1 MIGLGGQNRTAS
13 KSFGDSCVAITPHRE
28 VARPARFERAT
39 LGLEGRYSIL

>member
-28 VARPARFERAT
+28 VARPPGIEPGIWA
-39 LGLEGRYSIL
+39 